1 AKFAW
6 WPSPM
11 TRSAGVTM
19 RLPSTGI
26 APTST
31 SWAFLK
37 FARWATALSKVGF
50 HIDGRLE
57 LPANEIYAPTTS

>member
-1 AKFAW
+1 
-6 WPSPM
+6 
-11 TRSAGVTM
+11 
-19 RLPSTGI
+19 
-26 APTST
+26 
-31 SWAFLK
+31 LK